1 MERVGGYAI
10 ANDVSEREFQL
21 ERGGQ
26 WDKGK
31 SCETF
36 NPLGPWLVTPDEIE
50 DPQALRTGTVGERW
64 TRQDGSTANM
74 IFGVDQWSGT

>member
-1 MERVGGYAI
+1 MIAGYCVS
-10 ANDVSEREFQL
+10 NDVCEREFQL

-36 NPLGPWLVTPDEIE
+36 NPLGPWLVTPDEVRRPAE
-50 DPQALRTGTVGERW
+50 PRPRAR
-64 TRQDGSTANM
+64 RQRRAAPAR
-74 IFGVDQWSGT
+74 QHRRR